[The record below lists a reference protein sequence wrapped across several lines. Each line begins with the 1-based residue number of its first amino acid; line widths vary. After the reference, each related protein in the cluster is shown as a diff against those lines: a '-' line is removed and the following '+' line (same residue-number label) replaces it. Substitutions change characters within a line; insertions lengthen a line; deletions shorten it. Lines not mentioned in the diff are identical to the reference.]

1 MKFKLILTSF
11 LLTFYITSYSQD
23 KVIHNE
29 VVNPTKSAQARDY
42 YNKGVDFS
50 QEKNYTEA
58 IVYYEKAIS
67 EDPNYIDAYDN
78 LGLAYRKTGKLNE
91 AEKNY
96 LKSYSL
102 NDKNLNSILNLA
114 VVYGINKNY
123 LKASEF
129 YKKAITLKPQDPEG
143 YYGNCQTLVNAGNQK
158 EALNYCLK
166 TKELYEKQNSP
177 YIGDISYI
185 LAIAYYNLGEK
196 INAKKYLNIAKQNN
210 VKIDKNIENVISK

>member
-1 MKFKLILTSF
+1 MKLKTILTSF
-11 LLTFYITSYSQD
+11 LFTFYTFFYCQD
-23 KVIHNE
+23 KVINIE
-29 VVNPTKSAQARDY
+29 VVNPTKSAKAREY

-50 QEKNYTEA
+50 QEKNYLEA
-58 IVYYEKAIS
+58 ITYYEKAIA
-67 EDPNYIDAYDN
+67 EDSNYIDAYDN
-78 LGLAYRKTGKLNE
+78 LGLAYRKVGKLND

-96 LKSYSL
+96 LKSYNL
-102 NDKNLNSILNLA
+102 NSKNLNSILNLA

-129 YKKAITLKPQDPEG
+129 YKKAIALKPQDPEG
-143 YYGNCQTLVNAGNQK
+143 YYGNCQTLVNAGNEK

-166 TKELYEKQNSP
+166 TKELYERQNSP

-196 INAKKYLNIAKQNN
+196 VNAKKYLNIAKQNN
-210 VKIDKNIENVISK
+210 VQIDKNIEQSIGH